1 MISYKSFIKV
11 LFLIIAVISM
21 ALPCISFAEDEEFI
35 VKPIEVVS
43 IDNNKILGNF
53 TLINNSD
60 KFIPKISYVI
70 NLAVED
76 KIGEQDI
83 PISVNNIPAT
93 ILELRPRE
101 EKIVSFEYKIPEN
114 LPKKEYF
121 LYLRVAQKDVI
132 SDSWKMF
139 TNIGVLGNGNEFI
152 NMSERSFEL
161 LDSALKTY
169 NITIAPEV
177 KKESEIKLSLKSN
190 FNETI
195 VATPKVKI
203 FYPNMFN
210 SRPAVSYEGEAVA
223 FEPGKDTDFTLKIP
237 PLNNAGQYLV
247 KVAMYKGDKQV
258 SQTLELSCFV
268 NGKVASIVNTTAK
281 LNEKNEVIVESL
293 LLGNRLSSDY
303 KEYELKYKIYNKDT
317 SKLLKEEVKKVKLNY
332 EVISDEITISDIK
345 DSNILVNLLITDK
358 EQLLSANSIEISK
371 EKLTI
376 YTSKEFS
383 DVTSEKHKAAIIA
396 LSDMG
401 FLSGYPDGTFRPY
414 NNITRAEFT
423 VLATRLAS
431 LELISQPSN
440 FTDVADDYWAKDFIN
455 AAYKKKYLSGY
466 GNGLFMPNNNV
477 TYQEAA
483 TILVN
488 ILGYPTKDTPQS
500 KIESFNNLIWPNNY
514 IEAGVELGLF
524 NNISVE
530 NLSWPA
536 TRQDVALLIL
546 NAYLNK

>member
-1 MISYKSFIKV
+1 MKNYKRLIKV
-11 LFLIIAVISM
+11 VFLIIVMISIC
-21 ALPCISFAEDEEFI
+21 LPFVSFAEEEEFI
-35 VKPIEVVS
+35 VKPIEIVS

-93 ILELRPRE
+93 ILELCPRE
-101 EKIVSFEYKIPEN
+101 EKVVTFEYKIPEN
-114 LPKKEYF
+114 LPKKEYY

-132 SDSWKMF
+132 SESWKKF
-139 TNIGVLGNGNEFI
+139 TNIGILGNENEFI

-161 LDSALKTY
+161 LESSLKTY

-177 KKESEIKLSLKSN
+177 KKETEIKLSLKSN

-195 VATPKVKI
+195 VVTPKIKI

-210 SRPAVSYEGEAVA
+210 PIPAVSYEGEAVT
-223 FEPGKDTDFTLKIP
+223 FEPGIDTDFTLTIP

-247 KVAMYKGDKQV
+247 KVAMYEGDKQV

-281 LNEKNEVIVESL
+281 LNEKNEVIVEAL

-332 EVISDEITISDIK
+332 EVISDEIVISDIK
-345 DSNILVNLLITDK
+345 DNNILVNLVVMDK
-358 EQLLSANSIEISK
+358 DELLSSNSIEINK
-371 EKLTI
+371 EKLTSV
-376 YTSKEFS
+376 TTNVFS
-383 DVTSEKHKAAIIA
+383 DITSEKHRNAVLA
-396 LSDMG
+396 LVDMG

-423 VLATRLAS
+423 VLATRLAG
-431 LELISQPSN
+431 LELKAQPSN

-477 TYQEAA
+477 TYQEAV

-500 KIESFNNLIWPNNY
+500 KVESFNNLIWPHNY
-514 IEAGVELGLF
+514 IEAGLELGLF
-524 NNISVE
+524 DNISIE
-530 NLSWPA
+530 DLSWPA
-536 TRQDVALLIL
+536 TRQDVAILIL
-546 NAYLNK
+546 NAYLNR